1 MKKTI
6 QLSINRRTYTVE
18 VEPHWTLLDMLR
30 NELGILGTKRGCD
43 KGDCGTCTVLVNDR
57 PVNACL
63 YLAVRANNTEILT
76 VEGLETDEGLHPLQK
91 AFLEKGA
98 VQCGFCTPGM
108 LMASVSLLD
117 ENPNPTE
124 EEVRSAISGNLCR
137 CTGYQ
142 HIIDAVL
149 SAAEKRGKNR
159 WGYKKNGPDT

>member
-1 MKKTI
+1 MKKSI

-30 NELGILGTKRGCD
+30 NELGIPGTKRGCD
-43 KGDCGTCTVLVNDR
+43 KGDCGTCTVLVNGK

-63 YLAVRANNTEILT
+63 YLAVRANSKEILT

-108 LMASVSLLD
+108 LMAAVSLLG
-117 ENPNPTE
+117 ENPSPTE
-124 EEVRSAISGNLCR
+124 EEVRWAISGHLCR

-142 HIIDAVL
+142 HIVEAVL
-149 SAAEKRGKNR
+149 SVAEKR
-159 WGYKKNGPDT
+159 

>member
-18 VEPHWTLLDMLR
+18 VEPHWTLLDILR

-43 KGDCGTCTVLVNDR
+43 KGDCGTCTVLVNGR
-57 PVNACL
+57 AVNACL
-63 YLAVRANNTEILT
+63 YLAVRANSKEILT

-91 AFLEKGA
+91 AFLQKGA

-108 LMASVSLLD
+108 LMAVVSLLD
-117 ENPNPTE
+117 ENPSPTE
-124 EEVRSAISGNLCR
+124 EEVRWAISGNLCR

-142 HIIDAVL
+142 HIVEAVL
-149 SAAEKRGKNR
+149 FAAEKR
-159 WGYKKNGPDT
+159 

>member
-6 QLSINRRTYTVE
+6 QLSINRRPYTVD

-30 NELGILGTKRGCD
+30 NELGMLGTKRGCD
-43 KGDCGTCTVLVNDR
+43 KGDCGTCTVLVNGR
-57 PVNACL
+57 PVNSCL
-63 YLAVRANNTEILT
+63 YLAVRANSKEILT

-117 ENPNPTE
+117 EKQSPTE
-124 EEVRSAISGNLCR
+124 EEVRWAISGNLCR

-142 HIIDAVL
+142 HIVEAVM
-149 SAAEKRGKNR
+149 SAAEKR
-159 WGYKKNGPDT
+159 